1 MKIELT
7 PQQMQTI
14 LAAGL
19 LHPSDIACLD
29 IETRNQLKTLCLKMC
44 QPSNC
49 ARCEMHGLCQQAYS
63 SSNAKTLSQTH
74 QAISVSRPAE
84 MKVLNSLNN
93 SSH

>member
-7 PQQMQTI
+7 HQQMQTL
-14 LAAGL
+14 LASGL

-49 ARCEMHGLCQQAYS
+49 ARCEMNSLCQQAYQS
-63 SSNAKTLSQTH
+63 SGSNKTNHNLINWS
-74 QAISVSRPAE
+74 
-84 MKVLNSLNN
+84 
-93 SSH
+93 